1 MTLPYKDFWQFAYC
15 EDFDLKV
22 QVLQAYKSK
31 GNVSEDVKY
40 YYNDI
45 MGSAVHPS
53 VIKSGLCDDNEW
65 NNAKTLT
72 FNNIKIDSSTVK
84 IVFHV
89 LPRTHIVL
97 LKLTHNMLTVSTF
110 ENIINELLT
119 SANNIYAFSFEWNHI
134 LLKDNSIPP
143 VQVYLNDNDSINNV
157 LDLHTDSISNDNDD
171 SNSNVNNNNNNT
183 DEHVNDIHE
192 LNILHLKA
200 QDVLMK
206 LFEVENKLEAIS
218 LRGNYLGN
226 DMVKRILT
234 ALKSNTSLKVL
245 NLYNNNITDK
255 ILDSFCGM
263 LKLNRQL
270 EEVNLG
276 GNKLTDVFVKKV
288 KDYIGVFEMKK
299 EEVEEYENKVKERD
313 EAIAFNHKNRN
324 NKKVE
329 LKEIP
334 FIDEVMHTE
343 DKVFK
348 VQNNVLKKMDLM
360 LNDLTQNS
368 FEDVVDIID
377 RNDQFIIVLDLLKYN
392 KESVLMFRDPQK
404 KYINQ
409 VFLAK

>member
-1 MTLPYKDFWQFAYC
+1 
-15 EDFDLKV
+15 
-22 QVLQAYKSK
+22 
-31 GNVSEDVKY
+31 
-40 YYNDI
+40 
-45 MGSAVHPS
+45 
-53 VIKSGLCDDNEW
+53 
-65 NNAKTLT
+65 
-72 FNNIKIDSSTVK
+72 
-84 IVFHV
+84 
-89 LPRTHIVL
+89 
-97 LKLTHNMLTVSTF
+97 
-110 ENIINELLT
+110 
-119 SANNIYAFSFEWNHI
+119 
-134 LLKDNSIPP
+134 
-143 VQVYLNDNDSINNV
+143 
-157 LDLHTDSISNDNDD
+157 
-171 SNSNVNNNNNNT
+171 
-183 DEHVNDIHE
+183 
-192 LNILHLKA
+192 
-200 QDVLMK
+200 
-206 LFEVENKLEAIS
+206 
-218 LRGNYLGN
+218 
-226 DMVKRILT
+226 
-234 ALKSNTSLKVL
+234 
-245 NLYNNNITDK
+245 
-255 ILDSFCGM
+255 M